1 LDEETHTLDEET
13 HPLERVLMCS
23 NTGCEASAWSFRS
36 EALARGWQEENLDE
50 IKGASKS
57 AEATSSA

>member
-1 LDEETHTLDEET
+1 LDEET
-13 HPLERVLMCS
+13 HPLERVLICS